1 MFDYIKNVYRQI
13 NKIYQI
19 KKQLDKIN
27 NALPTYKTLGN
38 SIDDLKPEF
47 DNLKTMIFN
56 CGSLYVKFLQ
66 WYISKLKSNVININ
80 CRDNNGTNETNEP
93 TENINENNLENNL
106 EAQNTIKFINY
117 FEDIFENCPFH
128 SLEHTKTI
136 FRNSMAGIELGDYVD
151 IDSLKEYASGSIG
164 QVYYARRKRDG
175 KEIAIKVKHPDI
187 TTDLENQLE
196 LIKLLRFLQSFSFI
210 RKRFNLIFNIDDFIN
225 DISLQCDFRNEAY
238 NCNKFRANF
247 KDSSDFIVFPE
258 IIFQSEDVLIS
269 DYIPGESIDIL
280 SDMQK
285 NQITLN
291 FMCFFYQML
300 FVDNFIHGDLH
311 CKNWKVKFNDFGK
324 PQLII
329 YDCGICFQNISTEL
343 SNDFWFSIGKY
354 DIEKLMQTTKH
365 FITVANTSI
374 SDEILSSEIN
384 KIFNTILKDSMN
396 TTFVLKSLINFFT
409 KNNIIIHKFLLNFS
423 ILMCLIEE
431 FLHKND
437 ILNRE
442 RHNSTSVSMFDIIT
456 DSQLDIISFC
466 QVNKCYP
473 QVCALFQK
481 ELENKYI
488 EYKRNTVEND
498 INEEKENANANT
510 PTLFSSI
517 SLSGLKFK
525 PPE

>member
-1 MFDYIKNVYRQI
+1 MFDYIKNVYRKI

-27 NALPTYKTLGN
+27 NILPIYKPTDN
-38 SIDDLKPEF
+38 NIDDLTPEL

-66 WYISKLKSNVININ
+66 WYISKLKSNIVNISN
-80 CRDNNGTNETNEP
+80 FGDIGNDSS
-93 TENINENNLENNL
+93 NL

-128 SLEHTKTI
+128 SLENTKKI
-136 FRNSMAGIELGDYVD
+136 FRNSILGIELQDYVD
-151 IDSLKEYASGSIG
+151 IDSLREYASGSIG
-164 QVYYARRKRDG
+164 QVYYARRKRDN

-187 TTDLENQLE
+187 TTDLENQLD

-225 DISLQCDFRNEAY
+225 DISLQCDFRNEAN
-238 NCNKFRANF
+238 NCNKFRENF
-247 KDSSDFIVFPE
+247 RDSSDYIVFPE

-269 DYIPGESIDIL
+269 EYIPGHSIDIL
-280 SDMQK
+280 TDMQK
-285 NQITLN
+285 YQITLN

-311 CKNWKVKFNDFGK
+311 CKNWKVRFNDFGK

-329 YDCGICFQNISTEL
+329 YDCGICFQNINTEL
-343 SNDFWFSIGKY
+343 TKDFWFSIGKY
-354 DIEKLMQTTKH
+354 DIEKLIQASKN
-365 FITVANTSI
+365 FITISNTSI
-374 SDEILSSEIN
+374 SDETLEIEIK
-384 KIFNTILKDSMN
+384 KIFNTILKDTMN

-442 RHNSTSVSMFDIIT
+442 RNNSTSVSMFDIIT
-456 DSQLDIISFC
+456 DNQLDIISFC
-466 QVNKCYP
+466 QVGKCYSE
-473 QVCALFQK
+473 VCKLLQK
-481 ELENKYI
+481 ELEYKYND
-488 EYKRNTVEND
+488 YKKNAKENN
-498 INEEKENANANT
+498 INEEKENANT